1 MLPYLG
7 HKLAHVVNLKRRKL
21 DIYLQSA
28 GITRPQC
35 QVLLM
40 LHVHG
45 DGTQKNLLG
54 QLDMDPAQLART
66 LDALEKDG
74 YVTRRPWQENR
85 RCMFVQ
91 MTELCRNE
99 RMPGLLAA
107 MNSVEQQMF
116 LGFSEEEHARMHAML
131 DKMNTNLQPDEEQ

>member
-7 HKLAHVVNLKRRKL
+7 HHLAHIVNLKRRRL
-21 DIYLQSA
+21 DSYLQSA

-45 DGTQKNLLG
+45 DGTQKSLLG
-54 QLDMDPAQLART
+54 RLDMDPAQLART

-74 YVTRRPWQENR
+74 YVTRRQWQENR
-85 RCMFVQ
+85 RCMFVE
-91 MTELCRNE
+91 MTEHCRNE
-99 RMPGLLAA
+99 RMPALLAA
-107 MNSVEQQMF
+107 MNSVEQQLF
-116 LGFSEEEHARMHAML
+116 HGFSKDELALMHSML
-131 DKMNTNLQPDEEQ
+131 NKMQANLQPDEDQ